1 MEPSALSVAIL
12 RQRLVDVAAPETRS
26 GVPGDAVAHAVAQAG
41 KRACRL
47 RATITRAGGRYLA
60 ERLHRV
66 RIEAKKLRYALEIQ
80 RELARSRSRLHLNR
94 LKTPQDLLGRM
105 HDLEILIDNTR
116 AVQASLPALL
126 KLCES
131 VIASAGQSRST
142 AA

>member
-26 GVPGDAVAHAVAQAG
+26 GVPGDAVAQAG